1 MYGSITRTEVS
12 HNEIKGSR
20 VLSSV
25 VSHVHVLL
33 FPAMTIQTCDPIC
46 VINHVSPSSF
56 HYSGTN
62 LAFLNL
68 TERLNQMH
76 SS

>member
-12 HNEIKGSR
+12 HNEIKGSL
-20 VLSSV
+20 VSSTV
-25 VSHVHVLL
+25 ISHVHVLL
-33 FPAMTIQTCDPIC
+33 FPAITIQTCDPTC
-46 VINHVSPSSF
+46 VINHMSPSSF
-56 HYSGTN
+56 HNSDTN